1 MIFKSFRRRVYIHI
15 FQQFVG
21 RDIHKVAIL
30 TSISCLSFVG
40 FARFSYMKDL
50 KSQIRKSQV
59 RSLKEKLER
68 EEQKV
73 NCKIEKSVL
82 GADNKLTSILF
93 KFPI

>member
-21 RDIHKVAIL
+21 
-30 TSISCLSFVG
+30 

-50 KSQIRKSQV
+50 KSQSRKSQV

-73 NCKIEKSVL
+73 NCKIGTWGRQKTNVDSFQ
-82 GADNKLTSILF
+82 DF
-93 KFPI
+93 